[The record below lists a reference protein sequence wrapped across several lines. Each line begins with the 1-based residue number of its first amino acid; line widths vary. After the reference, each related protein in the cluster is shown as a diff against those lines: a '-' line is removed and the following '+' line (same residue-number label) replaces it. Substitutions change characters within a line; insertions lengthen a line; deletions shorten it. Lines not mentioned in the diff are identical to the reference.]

1 MPKTQDQIDERLREI
16 FMEEWRVDGFGDQHV
31 QDAMRRA
38 YQLGRTEAANDL
50 AEKFSKV

>member
-16 FMEEWRVDGFGDQHV
+16 FMEEFGDQHV